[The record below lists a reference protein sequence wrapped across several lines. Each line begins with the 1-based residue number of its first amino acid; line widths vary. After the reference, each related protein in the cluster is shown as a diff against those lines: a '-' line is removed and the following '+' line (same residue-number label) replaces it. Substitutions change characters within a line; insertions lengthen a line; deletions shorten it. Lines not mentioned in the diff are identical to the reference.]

1 MHFMPIVPQADMQD
15 QSRTAAVFAGPLP
28 RFYMNDYSVMGLRV
42 NDCAATFRLLAAH
55 RYDVSE
61 RRGCRGVAIQAAA
74 EIPEIID
81 LLARNGVSGEVTDVA
96 EQIYQ
101 G

>member
-1 MHFMPIVPQADMQD
+1 MRFMPILPKPDIHD
-15 QSRTAAVFAGPLP
+15 QTCTAGVFTGPLP

-42 NDCAATFRLLAAH
+42 SDCAATFRLLAAH
-55 RYDVSE
+55 RYDVAE
-61 RRGCRGVAIQAAA
+61 RQGCRGIAIRAAA
-74 EIPEIID
+74 EIPQIIA
-81 LLARNGVSGEVTDVA
+81 LLARNGLSGEVTDVA

>member
-1 MHFMPIVPQADMQD
+1 MRFLPIVPKPDTHD
-15 QSRTAAVFAGPLP
+15 QIRTSGVFAGPLP

-42 NDCAATFRLLAAH
+42 SDCAATFRLLAAH
-55 RYDVSE
+55 HYAVTE
-61 RRGCRGVAIQAAA
+61 RQGCRGIAIRAAA
-74 EIPEIID
+74 EIPQIVE
-81 LLARNGVSGEVTDVA
+81 LLAQNGLNGEVTDVA

>member
-1 MHFMPIVPQADMQD
+1 MRFMPIVPKPDIHD
-15 QSRTAAVFAGPLP
+15 QTRAAGVFAGPLP
-28 RFYMNDYSVMGLRV
+28 PFYMNDYSVMGLRV

-55 RYDVSE
+55 RYALSE
-61 RRGCRGVAIQAAA
+61 RQGCRGVAIHAAA
-74 EIPEIID
+74 EIPAIID
-81 LLARNGVSGEVTDVA
+81 LLARNGLSGEVTDVA